1 MRTRLTMTV
10 AVAALIAAACGG
22 SGSSTTPAS
31 QAASAAPASQAANAS
46 GAVRPTGTLT
56 IADWEFSENDQ
67 RSAALKGYMQ
77 VNPGAKLEFQTM
89 SYNSY
94 VPTIK
99 TQIGAGGGPDV
110 MVLLDSTFADFQKVG
125 ALEPVTSV
133 TPEQE
138 AQLRAENDLA
148 KVDGKRYGVIW
159 ETVIYGML
167 YNKDLLKQA
176 AITEAP
182 KDFASFLAACKAVK
196 EKTGKWGF
204 AARNMLTET
213 ESWYEDFTGTWI
225 AGYGGSW
232 SDSSG
237 KFTIDSPQV
246 IQAVSDFATV
256 YKSGCMDTGVPASVF
271 RPSYKNGDVAIMMD
285 NADAGFTYADANTIL
300 TNELQGSGPLP
311 MPTEKSGRQELF
323 LSINKNSKNV
333 PLAQDFMNWLLEPAS
348 QTALV
353 AATAPQTT
361 STKVEPSAEFTAA
374 HPWATHYYNQP
385 ANGVSL
391 LLNGRPELTPQLA
404 ATVMPYV
411 ARVLDGQMSAADAM
425 KEAQAAAVA
434 AMP

>member
-1 MRTRLTMTV
+1 MRTRLTV
-10 AVAALIAAACGG
+10 AVAAAALIAAACGG
-22 SGSSTTPAS
+22 SAS
-31 QAASAAPASQAANAS
+31 SAAPASQAANAS
-46 GAVRPTGTLT
+46 GAAPSARPTGTLT
-56 IADWEFSENDQ
+56 IADWEFSENDG

-77 VNPGAKLEFQTM
+77 ANPGAKLEFQTM

-110 MVLLDSTFADFQKVG
+110 MVLLDSTFADLQKAG
-125 ALEPVTSV
+125 ALEPITSV

-148 KVDGKRYGVIW
+148 VVDGKRYGTIW

-176 AITEAP
+176 GITEAP
-182 KDFASFLAACKAVK
+182 KDFASFLDACKAVK
-196 EKTGKWGF
+196 DKTGKWGF
-204 AARNMLTET
+204 AARNMLSET

-232 SDSSG
+232 SDGSG
-237 KFTIDSPQV
+237 KFTIDSPEI
-246 IQAVSDFATV
+246 IQAVTDFATV

-271 RPSYKNGDVAIMMD
+271 RPSYKNGDVAILMD
-285 NADAGFTYADANTIL
+285 NADAGFTYTDKNDIL

-323 LSINKNSKNV
+323 LSINKNSQNV
-333 PLAQDFMNWLLEPAS
+333 ALAQDFMNWLLEPAS

-361 STKVEPSAEFTAA
+361 ATTVTPSAEFTTA
-374 HPWATHYYNQP
+374 HAWAVHYYDQP
-385 ANGVSL
+385 KNGVSL

-404 ATVMPYV
+404 ETVMPYV

-425 KEAQAAAVA
+425 KQAQAAAIQ